1 MSTTPIEVQARATI
15 GAAFAGLPVPDPK
28 MLIRHLHSR
37 DRGGEERIRK
47 DLAHRNWQSL
57 PAGFLE
63 SRWFSFCYLSP
74 EGYRYYLP
82 AALTAALDADRTLAH
97 SVVFG
102 LRPSFWSLYYEGE
115 DRDFR
120 AKQSAFTPDQYR
132 AVGTFL
138 GFAFEQKPDLRHLAA
153 QALRW
158 GWAALDT
165 PALEAA
171 QRYYHELHTYSHPEP
186 GEPAVGALVAEIR
199 AAFAETPYPGDHEL
213 CGSDQGDE
221 PAEYAMELRGLQW
234 RSLHPELL
242 ARNYAALSFLS
253 DAGFRYFL
261 PAFLIADLSGD
272 ESNADPVFHLT
283 RGVSGPEGRLF
294 DASTLQLV
302 RSTLGPAAVGMFK
315 RAARKF
321 HQIDWRQYSL
331 RRFAA
336 FTQPERLAIIRYLE
350 HQATDEFN
358 AAPVHRAL
366 EGYWRPSVAQPS
378 V

>member
-1 MSTTPIEVQARATI
+1 VEYMHIS
-15 GAAFAGLPVPDPK
+15 DPTE
-28 MLIRHLHSR
+28 IRWLQ
-37 DRGGEERIRK
+37 ERIEPVRMADSVTHDQK
-47 DLAHRNWQSL
+47 RRIVQKLNASL
-57 PAGFLE
+57 N
-63 SRWFSFCYLSP
+63 
-74 EGYRYYLP
+74 
-82 AALTAALDADRTLAH
+82 
-97 SVVFG
+97 
-102 LRPSFWSLYYEGE
+102 
-115 DRDFR
+115 
-120 AKQSAFTPDQYR
+120 
-132 AVGTFL
+132 
-138 GFAFEQKPDLRHLAA
+138 
-153 QALRW
+153 QALQ
-158 GWAALDT
+158 D
-165 PALEAA
+165 
-171 QRYYHELHTYSHPEP
+171 
-186 GEPAVGALVAEIR
+186 
-199 AAFAETPYPGDHEL
+199 ETVRKRIT
-213 CGSDQGDE
+213 DQGDE